1 MSPLIAAGTDQVY
14 SSQNISS
21 STIFGPGDSSE
32 RHGILLHDHHFKN
45 AIDSLRQSTAMI
57 DMHTKVLDEQRMA
70 LQEMGSEAQ
79 RNAPSL
85 QPHGKQN
92 GHDSL
97 GSTVS

>member
-1 MSPLIAAGTDQVY
+1 
-14 SSQNISS
+14 
-21 STIFGPGDSSE
+21 
-32 RHGILLHDHHFKN
+32 
-45 AIDSLRQSTAMI
+45 MI

>member
-1 MSPLIAAGTDQVY
+1 MSPLIAAGTDPVY

-21 STIFGPGDSSE
+21 STIFGPEDAAE

-45 AIDSLRQSTAMI
+45 AIESLRQSTAMI
-57 DMHTKVLDEQRMA
+57 DVHTKVLDEQRMA

-79 RNAPSL
+79 RKAASWQL
-85 QPHGKQN
+85 HGRQN

>member
-1 MSPLIAAGTDQVY
+1 L
-14 SSQNISS
+14 
-21 STIFGPGDSSE
+21 E
-32 RHGILLHDHHFKN
+32 RHGILLHDHHFKS

-85 QPHGKQN
+85 QPHDGKSN
-92 GHDSL
+92 GHDYNSL
-97 GSTVS
+97 NSTVR